1 MNNKLFQFISASPTP
16 YHSVAEISTKLKN
29 HGFSELKENEDWVLE
44 KNKSYFV
51 TRNASSIIAFKI
63 PEGFK
68 SFMISASHCD
78 TPAFKIKESSFIN
91 ENGYVKL
98 STEKYGGAVCP
109 TWMDRPLAIAG
120 RVIKETDEGIE
131 AELFDTKKPVAII
144 PTVAPHLGYNCE
156 YNLAVDMVPIIASD
170 FDKGDILASDLFLYN
185 PQSGYEI
192 NEYIC
197 APRLDDL
204 MCTFAS
210 LEAFLKAKQKQITVM
225 AVFDNEEVGSSTK
238 QGADSTFL
246 FDVLSRIASGFDLEL
261 SKMLTS
267 SLLASCDNGHA
278 IHPNHPELSD
288 KNHAPELN
296 GGVVIKYNA
305 NQKYT
310 TDGISSALFKKI
322 CKKASIPYQEYC
334 NRADKRGGGTLGNVS
349 TSHVSVNSVDIGLA
363 QLAMHSIYETA
374 GAEDTLHMVNALKA
388 FFESS
393 ITMTKDGSFIVE

>member
-1 MNNKLFQFISASPTP
+1 MNNKLFKFISSSPTP
-16 YHSVAEISTKLKN
+16 YHAIAEISKNLKAQ
-29 HGFSELKENEDWVLE
+29 GFSELNEAEDWVLE
-44 KNKSYFV
+44 KNKSYYV
-51 TRNASSIIAFKI
+51 TRNASSIIAFKV
-63 PEGFK
+63 PQEVQ

-78 TPAFKIKESSFIN
+78 TPAFKIKENSFIN

-98 STEKYGGAVCP
+98 STEKYGGAVCS

-120 RVIKETDEGIE
+120 RVIKETASGIE
-131 AELFDTKKPVAII
+131 TELFDTKNPVAII
-144 PTVAPHLGYNCE
+144 PTVAPHLDYNCE
-156 YNLAVDMVPIIASD
+156 YNLAVDMLPIVASD
-170 FDKGDILASDLFLYN
+170 FNKGDILASDLFLYN
-185 PQSGYEI
+185 PQSGYEL

-210 LEAFLKAKQKQITVM
+210 LEAFMQATPKQIAVM

-246 FDVLSRIASGFDLEL
+246 YDVLSRIALGFNMNLL
-261 SKMLTS
+261 KMLPS
-267 SLLASCDNGHA
+267 SLLASCDNGHG

-288 KNHAPELN
+288 KNHAPKLN

-310 TDGISSALFKKI
+310 TDGISAALFKRI
-322 CKKASIPYQEYC
+322 CNKASIPYQEYC
-334 NRADKRGGGTLGNVS
+334 NRADKRGGGTLGNIS
-349 TSHVSVNSVDIGLA
+349 TSHVSINSVDIGLA

-374 GAEDTLHMVNALKA
+374 GAKDTLHMINALKT

-393 ITMTKDGSFIVE
+393 ITMTNNGSYTVE